1 MDSFATK
8 LFKGNTAGICVL
20 GRRIPLELIQKIAE
34 ENNLP
39 ETAFVVKDKGNYEL
53 RLTSM
58 IKKDN
63 I

>member
-1 MDSFATK
+1 M
-8 LFKGNTAGICVL
+8 CVL